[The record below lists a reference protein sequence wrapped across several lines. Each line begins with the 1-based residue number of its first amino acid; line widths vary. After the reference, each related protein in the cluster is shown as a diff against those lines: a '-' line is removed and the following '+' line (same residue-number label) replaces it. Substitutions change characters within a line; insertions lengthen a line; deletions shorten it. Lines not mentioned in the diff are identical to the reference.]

1 MVCPILPRSLRV
13 AARFVL
19 SSSEGFG
26 SAHLSTKPIMESKS
40 RLGTQHVCPKPLPLR
55 GSTLRPFFIFFE
67 FITSVTKESQGRRRV
82 SEARLMF
89 SNVSIGWKKYSR
101 VFFVWLCVS
110 ETRAA
115 QLATVDSFKAFP
127 LAYDLISRY
136 KDLHRDL
143 LSRSYTVLQ

>member
-1 MVCPILPRSLRV
+1 MYS
-13 AARFVL
+13 AAQKGLVQL
-19 SSSEGFG
+19 ISAPNQSWSPKADSE
-26 SAHLSTKPIMESKS
+26 LSTFVPN
-40 RLGTQHVCPKPLPLR
+40 L
-55 GSTLRPFFIFFE
+55 
-67 FITSVTKESQGRRRV
+67 
-82 SEARLMF
+82 RLMF